1 MHPVR
6 KIGTPRQ
13 RITEIC
19 TTTTT
24 EQQNEGVNEYSPCTS
39 NVAYGQA
46 RDERIV
52 QLIRSGTAFTRKQIE
67 QIIFANIKSSKRV
80 AQYALARI
88 YEQRKVKKWIRAKQ
102 LPTIYYHRKP
112 KQLDHVLTVNEI
124 YCELLRQKSP
134 SLGIEWKWSYVIL
147 GGMVI
152 SDAMAIITTGKERKV
167 IFIEVELHP
176 GKRFNKPEQYK
187 KVFDTNWVREEWSV
201 MRNNTAVFPAILVI
215 TDDKLVIKSELNFI
229 VASLEQVR
237 KDVYGLWGN

>member
-1 MHPVR
+1 MHQVR
-6 KIGTPRQ
+6 RIGEPRQ

-24 EQQNEGVNEYSPCTS
+24 EQQSEEVSEYSPCS
-39 NVAYGQA
+39 NYVAYGQA

-67 QIIFANIKSSKRV
+67 QIIFSDIKSSKRV
-80 AQYALARI
+80 AQYALARLVKQGRI
-88 YEQRKVKKWIRAKQ
+88 KKWIRARQ
-102 LPTIYYHRKP
+102 LPTIYYLRKP
-112 KQLDHVLTVNEI
+112 KQLDHILLINEI
-124 YCELLRQKSP
+124 YCELTRHGMS
-134 SLGIEWKWSYVIL
+134 GYTIEWKWSYPIL

-152 SDAMAIITTGKERKV
+152 ADAMVIITTGKERRA

-187 KVFDTNWVREEWSV
+187 KVFDSNWVREEWCV

-229 VASLEQVR
+229 VASLEQVQ
-237 KDVYGLWGN
+237 KGAFKLWES